1 MQNYDYIDLGQ
12 WKEASILNIQD
23 NSSTEML
30 KIFGVKPIYFPF
42 LATVDQFLFY
52 YIWAAPISLKC
63 WKAFSQDSFHKPLS
77 DGIWSGNTLQ
87 QDLIFRKY
95 LASSLCKL
103 SPFNW

>member
-23 NSSTEML
+23 NSSTKML

-52 YIWAAPISLKC
+52 YI
-63 WKAFSQDSFHKPLS
+63 
-77 DGIWSGNTLQ
+77 
-87 QDLIFRKY
+87 
-95 LASSLCKL
+95 
-103 SPFNW
+103 